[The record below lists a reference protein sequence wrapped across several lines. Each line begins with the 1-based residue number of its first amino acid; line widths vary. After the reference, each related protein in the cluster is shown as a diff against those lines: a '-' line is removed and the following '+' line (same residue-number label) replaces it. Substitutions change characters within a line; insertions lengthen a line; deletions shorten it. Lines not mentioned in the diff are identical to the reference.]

1 MFTVLITLKSV
12 NPPPDFA
19 FKERRIFLT
28 RQNPTMKIGRTSK
41 KKSSLEAT
49 KCNAWFDSPVMSR
62 EHAAFRF
69 DAKNQKVYIED
80 TKSLHGTYKNG
91 VLLEKE
97 ATAEISSGDKLMF
110 GIPIMRGMESYP
122 PTTLETILKYGSIDP
137 ASRGNCFRVPDESDV
152 EEAMSS
158 DDDQVSNSCKMLYS
172 KNVRPAPFLGPSS
185 SRSPIDLTCEDQAPL
200 SDVRDDILPVS
211 ASAEPSLFVV
221 DDPEHDS
228 CIEDEMEDEYEI
240 QDDSSVHDSDNQD
253 EAMENEW
260 FEEHDEFEEEEEGI
274 FADFNFMAHS
284 DPFPGETDLADSTML
299 NDGTE
304 ETSAE
309 PNSVGNTSTSEAQNA
324 DSDISEQPKMDTHV
338 SSQTSNCSGSIN
350 KVDPTKTWSANNNLW
365 NVDLPPMEL
374 PPIRE
379 PVQLPAIT
387 DWTNPQLFT
396 GQTTKNAAQA
406 MGLKTGKEA
415 FFAAR
420 EINKINAKV
429 TLTPTRPEYS
439 RDIQSNIPDPSN
451 VADLLSRKV
460 ADVVSR
466 KVQENAH
473 EKVQEKVQ
481 ETAHEK
487 VQVPVDQLAPDLA
500 TSGTLFLNT
509 PRPSDLATSSSLF
522 VSSPDQVPFQSS
534 GAGTEPVLDETS
546 AFSFEMSKKASG
558 IAEPIGDTIDQAT
571 SAEKSNKEGSSISA
585 DAAQAPPEANGVQEP
600 RKAKR
605 KADDISK
612 LTHQEQR
619 WESNGGMTPPPAPS
633 HPHKRASDIILR
645 EKESAV
651 PPPPAKRLRK
661 MAEVVGYA
669 ALGGVAVMSAL
680 IATAPTL

>member
-1 MFTVLITLKSV
+1 MALPEYQDEVLITLKSV
-12 NPPPDFA
+12 NPPPDFP

-28 RQNPTMKIGRTSK
+28 RQNPTMRIGRTSR
-41 KKSSLEAT
+41 KKSCLEAT

-62 EHAAFRF
+62 EHAALNF

-80 TKSLHGTYKNG
+80 TGSLHGTYKNG

-97 ATAEISSGDKLMF
+97 AKAEISSGDNLMF
-110 GIPIMRGMESYP
+110 GIPIMRGIESYP

-200 SDVRDDILPVS
+200 SDARDDTLPVP
-211 ASAEPSLFVV
+211 ASTEPSLFVV
-221 DDPEHDS
+221 DESEHDS
-228 CIEDEMEDEYEI
+228 CIEDEMEDENEI

-253 EAMENEW
+253 ESMEDEW
-260 FEEHDEFEEEEEGI
+260 FEEHDEFEEEE
-274 FADFNFMAHS
+274 
-284 DPFPGETDLADSTML
+284 GETDMADSTIL
-299 NDGTE
+299 NDGAE
-304 ETSAE
+304 EASAE
-309 PNSVGNTSTSEAQNA
+309 PNLVGNNSTSEAQNA
-324 DSDISEQPKMDTHV
+324 DSNISEQPKMDTHV
-338 SSQTSNCSGSIN
+338 GSQMTNCSGSIN

-379 PVQLPAIT
+379 SVQLPAIT
-387 DWTNPQLFT
+387 DWTTPQLFT

-439 RDIQSNIPDPSN
+439 HDLQSNLPAPRNVPDI
-451 VADLLSRKV
+451 
-460 ADVVSR
+460 VSQ
-466 KVQENAH
+466 KA
-473 EKVQEKVQ
+473 QEKVQ
-481 ETAHEK
+481 ERGQEK
-487 VQVPVDQLAPDLA
+487 AQEKFQAPVDQLV
-500 TSGTLFLNT
+500 
-509 PRPSDLATSSSLF
+509 PSDLEISSSLF
-522 VSSPDQVPFQSS
+522 MAPPNINTPDQGPFQSS
-534 GAGTEPVLDETS
+534 RAGTEPVLDETS
-546 AFSFEMSKKASG
+546 AFSFEMSKKALG
-558 IAEPIGDTIDQAT
+558 IAEPIGDTVVKAT
-571 SAEKSNKEGSSISA
+571 SAEKSSKEGSSVSA
-585 DAAQAPPEANGVQEP
+585 DVAQTSPEANGVQEP

-612 LTHQEQR
+612 LTQKEQR
-619 WESNGGMTPPPAPS
+619 WESNGGMAPPPVPS
-633 HPHKRASDIILR
+633 HPHKGASGRTLQ
-645 EKESAV
+645 EKETTVA
-651 PPPPAKRLRK
+651 PPPAKRLRK